1 MNDDTYM
8 KTIVYYYSHKGSNR
22 FLAQRMASDL
32 ACDIE
37 EIKPRL
43 NVHMLMIMGLNLGN
57 KKLKTKVEDYDTV
70 ILCGP
75 IWMGKLIVPLKN
87 FVLNYRRKVKRL
99 IFVSCCGSSF
109 KDKDNKFG
117 HNLVFNQ
124 VKNLLNNKCIHCEA
138 FPIDLFVPAEL
149 KDDSAAFMKVHLNN
163 ENFKG
168 EIIPLYNDLIS
179 NIKNQSY
186 GAI

>member
-1 MNDDTYM
+1 M

-22 FLAQRMASDL
+22 FLAHRIAIDL
-32 ACDIE
+32 KCEIE

-43 NVHMLMIMGLNLGN
+43 NAHLAMIMGLNFGN
-57 KKLKTKVEDYDTV
+57 RKIKTKVENYDRV

-87 FVLNYRRKVKRL
+87 FVTKHSKKIGKL
-99 IFVSCCGSSF
+99 IFVTCCGSSF

-124 VKNLLNNKCIHCEA
+124 VKDLLTDKCWHCEA

-149 KDDSAAFMKVHLNN
+149 KDDTSAFMKVHLND

-168 EIIPLYNDLIS
+168 EIVDIYENFIRKI
-179 NIKNQSY
+179 NN
-186 GAI
+186 A